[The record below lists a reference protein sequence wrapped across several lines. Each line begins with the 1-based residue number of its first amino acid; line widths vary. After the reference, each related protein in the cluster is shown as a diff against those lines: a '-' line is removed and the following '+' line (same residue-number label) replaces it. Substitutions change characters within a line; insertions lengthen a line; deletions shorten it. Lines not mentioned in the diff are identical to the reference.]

1 MSNIYTP
8 TDGITP
14 MVSFHKSVTIDGG
27 IVAKTA
33 SLGNSQYK
41 LTVKEDGIYI
51 TVPCNFGDEGKL
63 SATHYKAYNLGAMI
77 EAIQELNRR
86 TAWME
91 PEMTFGESLIG
102 TDIPDN
108 TAINPGAIHSATGD
122 YLPGLKR
129 TVPDGN
135 NFKLVDTNGNA
146 IRFYQL
152 TDENLNAILSPADQL
167 VNPELI
173 DPSNTNDTRPNTIRT
188 IMADDEDYANIY
200 ISPRILN
207 DTSDSFELLVL
218 DTVEDGD
225 TYPTLSDAYYKY
237 TPIFDSETNNYV
249 GYRASL
255 KGGININDICT
266 DDDNDANIKIITPPL
281 PYICTIGNTVKR
293 FNITSIAELFKDRT
307 IPAGEIDLS
316 NGTKANIFVNF
327 AAWDFTDITDTSNIF
342 EGCNTDFIVK
352 WNNSNDPPGF
362 INSWGASPTYI
373 LLDDQG
379 NPTSFLDNYHNA
391 IDMTDINIANYIW
404 KGKDNQWF
412 RFNSTKAGD
421 TNTYMPYKLEV
432 L

>member
-27 IVAKTA
+27 IIAKTA

-146 IRFYQL
+146 IRFYQI
-152 TDENLNAILSPADQL
+152 TDEILTAILSPTDQS

-173 DPSNTNDTRPNTIRT
+173 DPLNTADTRLDTIRT
-188 IMADDEDYANIY
+188 IMTNDIDYANTY

-207 DTSDSFELLVL
+207 DTNDSFELLVL
-218 DTVEDGD
+218 DTVEDSS
-225 TYPTLSDAYYKY
+225 TYPTLSDAYYLY
-237 TPIFDSETNNYV
+237 TPIDGKNEYK
-249 GYRASL
+249 ASL
-255 KGGININDICT
+255 KPGVTFNDICT
-266 DDDNDANIKIITPPL
+266 DDAEGSIKIVTPPV
-281 PYICTIGNTVKR
+281 PYICTFSDATKR
-293 FNITSIAELFKDRT
+293 VDVTSIAELFKDRT
-307 IPAGEIDLS
+307 IPAGKITLT
-316 NGTKANIFVNF
+316 NGKKVDILNDFSD
-327 AAWDFTDITDTSNIF
+327 WDFSEITDMSNIF
-342 EGCNTDFIVK
+342 EGCNRDFRVRWTHTEPMLPAFIYDQEPVPYYIEVDD
-352 WNNSNDPPGF
+352 ND
-362 INSWGASPTYI
+362 NI
-373 LLDDQG
+373 LMVGD
-379 NPTSFLDNYHNA
+379 
-391 IDMTDINIANYIW
+391 IDMTPINTTGINLTNYIW
-404 KGKDNQWF
+404 KDNEGVWWRFSYTQNGNDKSFGKADDLLSF
-412 RFNSTKAGD
+412 T
-421 TNTYMPYKLEV
+421 
-432 L
+432 